1 MTNHVNLVAFAAT
14 VERLLGE
21 VNLYIKKS
29 ELQLGYS
36 YHTDQW
42 SARRNRYVNNNEA
55 SLFRHLEKTP
65 MPIKR
70 MNFGYL
76 LGGLLF
82 LMLSVAIAREVGI
95 TSETR
100 RLFLE
105 PALCLMLLMGIWSH
119 VSEKKWLMVGGG
131 ILTVSGVATATI
143 DYFLDIPELQFV
155 NMSILFVFSLV
166 STWIASRHLL
176 LSGPITVNKIIGAI
190 CIYLLIGL
198 NWSVFYLIINII
210 NPNSFH
216 GLTSTAIGVQFS
228 ELLYYSYV
236 TITTL
241 GYGDVTP
248 IRPIARTLSYLEAIV
263 GQFYVAVLVAWLVGM
278 YLSEKNQS
286 GTKP

>member
-1 MTNHVNLVAFAAT
+1 
-14 VERLLGE
+14 
-21 VNLYIKKS
+21 
-29 ELQLGYS
+29 
-36 YHTDQW
+36 
-42 SARRNRYVNNNEA
+42 
-55 SLFRHLEKTP
+55 

-82 LMLSVAIAREVGI
+82 LMLTVAIAQEEGVRG
-95 TSETR
+95 ETR

-105 PALCLMLLMGIWSH
+105 PVLCLMLLMGIWSH

-131 ILTVSGVATATI
+131 ILTVSGIATAII

-176 LSGPITVNKIIGAI
+176 LSGPITMNKIIGAI

-198 NWSVFYLIINII
+198 NWSVFYLFINIA

-278 YLSEKNQS
+278 YLSEKNQPR
-286 GTKP
+286 TKP

>member
-1 MTNHVNLVAFAAT
+1 
-14 VERLLGE
+14 
-21 VNLYIKKS
+21 
-29 ELQLGYS
+29 
-36 YHTDQW
+36 
-42 SARRNRYVNNNEA
+42 
-55 SLFRHLEKTP
+55 
-65 MPIKR
+65 MPIRR

-76 LGGLLF
+76 LGGLLT
-82 LMLSVAIAREVGI
+82 LLLSVAISQEEGV
-95 TSETR
+95 TSVAR

-131 ILTVSGVATATI
+131 ILTASGIATAII
-143 DYFLDIPELQFV
+143 DYFYDVPELQFV

-176 LSGPITVNKIIGAI
+176 LSGPITINKIIGAI

-198 NWSVFYLIINII
+198 NWSVFYLFINLV
-210 NPNSFH
+210 NPDSFH
-216 GLTSTAIGVQFS
+216 GLTSNAIGIQFS

-241 GYGDVTP
+241 GYGDITP
-248 IRPIARTLSYLEAIV
+248 AKPIARTLAYLEAIV

-278 YLSEKNQS
+278 YLSNKGDHRQN
-286 GTKP
+286 P